1 MKESIHIPVMMNEAI
16 EALNLKSGM
25 VVIDATLGGGGYA
38 RKIYQE
44 IMPGGKLIVFDRDE
58 EAIERFK
65 NNYSEIAENIICVH
79 SNYADVRKVLKENSI
94 DSVDAIVADL
104 GLSSD
109 QLEDSS
115 RGFAFQKE
123 GPLDM
128 RMDLEERHSAMDVV
142 NKADDESLA
151 DIIYSYGDERH
162 SRKIAKAIIENRPI
176 ESTAQLAEIVKKV
189 LPSNWKSRIHPATK
203 TFQAIRIFVN
213 KEFEHLRIFLTE
225 GIDLLSKGGKIAVVS
240 FHSGEDRIVKNSFRA
255 NARGCVCPED
265 IPVCRCD
272 HEASVKIITKKPLKS
287 SDEEIKNNPRSRSAC
302 LRVAEKI

>member
-123 GPLDM
+123 GP
-128 RMDLEERHSAMDVV
+128 
-142 NKADDESLA
+142 
-151 DIIYSYGDERH
+151 SY
-162 SRKIAKAIIENRPI
+162 
-176 ESTAQLAEIVKKV
+176 
-189 LPSNWKSRIHPATK
+189 
-203 TFQAIRIFVN
+203 
-213 KEFEHLRIFLTE
+213 
-225 GIDLLSKGGKIAVVS
+225 
-240 FHSGEDRIVKNSFRA
+240 
-255 NARGCVCPED
+255 
-265 IPVCRCD
+265 
-272 HEASVKIITKKPLKS
+272 IITIGKQYFATS
-287 SDEEIKNNPRSRSAC
+287 
-302 LRVAEKI
+302 